1 MKPHRTN
8 RRLSWKRGFFRVAVF
23 LFVVYA
29 LADSTVL
36 QAYCGN
42 EKIGIPAAH
51 HVRPPKAETIES
63 VQAMRSDSHQSPTDH
78 NSDQPCA
85 DDCLSGC
92 SHLIVGSFFIDI
104 SDSLA
109 YTRKSSTPIIYES
122 KYSHSDVSYLF
133 RPPRTA

>member
-1 MKPHRTN
+1 MKSHRKSKRFN
-8 RRLSWKRGFFRVAVF
+8 WKRGISRVAVF

-42 EKIGIPAAH
+42 ENIGIPAAH
-51 HVRPPKAETIES
+51 HIRKPKVETAES
-63 VQAMRSDSHQSPTDH
+63 VRAIQSDSHQSPTDH
-78 NSDQPCA
+78 DSDQPCA

-104 SDSLA
+104 ADPLA
-109 YTRKSSTPIIYES
+109 YSQKISTPVTYES
-122 KYSHSDVSYLF
+122 KYSHSNVACLF

>member
-1 MKPHRTN
+1 MKPTKKSK
-8 RRLSWKRGFFRVAVF
+8 RLNWRCGFFRVAVF

-42 EKIGIPAAH
+42 EALGIPAAH
-51 HVRPPKAETIES
+51 HIKPPKVEKIAS
-63 VQAMRSDSHQSPTDH
+63 VQAIQTDSHQSPTDH
-78 NSDQPCA
+78 DSEKPCE

-104 SDSLA
+104 ADPLA
-109 YTRKSSTPIIYES
+109 YSQKISTPVTYES
-122 KYSHSDVSYLF
+122 KYSHSNVAYLF